1 MGLFD
6 RVTANVLKRVVAKF
20 VLEKRPAP
28 KRNELLEGPRIPG
41 AFGGVLCA
49 AEQVFLH
56 DRDRSLLTDTRT
68 HLKRPQITSCCD
80 ENTEFLCGGCPI
92 LTTTYERWS
101 LNPQKWA
108 PILARQLARGRYVCF
123 ACFQSNI
130 HSALTLGAPR
140 DAHSNVHTCKWRR
153 VKRCGIRCWRRRCC
167 RLPWRTTRKKLL
179 QDHLLTKRFLNGRS
193 VQKRSNTR
201 ARTNT
206 RTHTAALSR
215 ARLRH
220 VDIKSTSSRSRL
232 MSTQS
237 CWLWGQ
243 VSFPK
248 MPYAIRKC

>member
-41 AFGGVLCA
+41 AFEGVLCA
-49 AEQVFLH
+49 AEQVFWH

-130 HSALTLGAPR
+130 HCALTSA
-140 DAHSNVHTCKWRR
+140 RR
-153 VKRCGIRCWRRRCC
+153 VTRIQMCILASGGELKGVASGAGDDAAVVFHGGRQERSCFK
-167 RLPWRTTRKKLL
+167 TT
-179 QDHLLTKRFLNGRS
+179 S
-193 VQKRSNTR
+193 
-201 ARTNT
+201 
-206 RTHTAALSR
+206 
-215 ARLRH
+215 
-220 VDIKSTSSRSRL
+220 
-232 MSTQS
+232 
-237 CWLWGQ
+237 
-243 VSFPK
+243 
-248 MPYAIRKC
+248 